1 MLRPVKEHSV
11 HGGTVFS
18 SLNYAVVI
26 SRLWVKISD
35 ILPSSILRKP
45 ALRTLGYCKSFLCPR
60 ICNFV
65 SLYEVELKNTVLGP
79 VNEHLV
85 HRSTTDFLLLLPNI
99 CELVSKVFWFTV
111 NIIATCDCLSYVIL
125 ELKSTL
131 VPLFSFGV
139 MFTLTSYLVMVTLK
153 LNRKRGRC
161 RVNSCI

>member
-1 MLRPVKEHSV
+1 M
-11 HGGTVFS
+11 HGGTVNS
-18 SLNYAVVI
+18 SSIYEVVI
-26 SRLWVKISD
+26 SRLWQKISD

-45 ALRTLGYCKSFLCPR
+45 ALKTWGYCKPFLCPW
-60 ICNFV
+60 ICNFM
-65 SLYEVELKNTVLGP
+65 SLYEVELKNTVLEP
-79 VNEHLV
+79 VKEHLV

-111 NIIATCDCLSYVIL
+111 NLIATWDCLSYVIS
-125 ELKSTL
+125 ELKYTL

-139 MFTLTSYLVMVTLK
+139 MFTLTCYLVMLTLK